1 MTSPRRNF
9 MSPISWDRVVE
20 NLPKCYTTEACLQ
33 SKPHMDGRVRNAC
46 QQDKTGHLG
55 LKISKVVVVGDLAVG
70 KTCLIHRFCKDAFD
84 ADYKATIGVDFEV
97 ERFEICGIPFSLQ
110 IWDTAGQERFK
121 CIASAYYRAAQ
132 VLLVAFDLS
141 DIESL
146 DHSRQWL
153 EDAMKENDPH
163 RVLVFLVGCKKDL
176 LSASECK
183 RMEMDA
189 ITLAKAM
196 NAEYWSVSS
205 KEGENVKDFFFRIA
219 SLAFE
224 ASLLQELE
232 RPNGPMT
239 RIGEVV
245 NVAGTSQSVYENAS
259 KRSCC

>member
-1 MTSPRRNF
+1 MNSPIRNF
-9 MSPISWDRVVE
+9 ATPISRDRVIG

-46 QQDKTGHLG
+46 QQDKMGYLS
-55 LKISKVVVVGDLAVG
+55 LKISKIVVVGDVAVG

-97 ERFEICGIPFSLQ
+97 ERFEICGVPYSLQ

-132 VLLVAFDLS
+132 VLVVAFDLS

-163 RVLVFLVGCKKDL
+163 RVLVFLVGCKKDRI
-176 LSASECK
+176 SASECK
-183 RMEMDA
+183 QMETDA
-189 ITLAKAM
+189 ITVAKAM
-196 NAEYWSVSS
+196 KAEYWSVSS
-205 KEGENVKDFFFRIA
+205 KAGENVKDLFFRIA

-232 RPNGPMT
+232 RPNAPMA

-245 NVAGTSQSVYENAS
+245 NVSANSQSIYENAS
-259 KRSCC
+259 KKSCC